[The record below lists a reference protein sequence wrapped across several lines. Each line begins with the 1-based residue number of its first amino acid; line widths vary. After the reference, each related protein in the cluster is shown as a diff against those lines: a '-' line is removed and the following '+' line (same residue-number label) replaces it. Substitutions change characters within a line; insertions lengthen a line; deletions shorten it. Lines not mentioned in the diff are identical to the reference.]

1 MKKDLLGIM
10 PTIIACIIVIV
21 LTCTSCE
28 GTTTNTQ
35 QDIENTLGIGNQMVI
50 NQPTPTDIDY
60 SLERYNLIRR
70 AYWVNGQREKA
81 IALPCEITKPLGYV
95 VLFTESGQ
103 VIGQFTVDGKVTYL
117 DTWLTPDSEYYE
129 QACGENGS
137 HTSGNSHQNEW
148 LPDVDGTYGPKK
160 DGIFFFTTDGK
171 YIEWTG
177 LYLYS
182 DIPFSIDNTVL
193 GDY

>member
-1 MKKDLLGIM
+1 MKKILLGV
-10 PTIIACIIVIV
+10 IVILV
-21 LTCTSCE
+21 AVFVILSCTSCIE
-28 GTTTNTQ
+28 DNPSSTR
-35 QDIENTLGIGNQMVI
+35 QDVENTLAVGNKFVA
-50 NQPTPTDIDY
+50 NQPTPTDVNY

-70 AYWVNGQREKA
+70 TYWVNGQREKA

-95 VLFTESGQ
+95 VLFTESGN

-117 DTWLTPDSEYYE
+117 DTWLTPDSEFYE
-129 QACGENGS
+129 QTCHDHGMS
-137 HTSGNSHQNEW
+137 SGNNHQNEW
-148 LPDVDGTYGPKK
+148 LLDVDGCYGPKQ

-177 LYLYS
+177 TYLYS